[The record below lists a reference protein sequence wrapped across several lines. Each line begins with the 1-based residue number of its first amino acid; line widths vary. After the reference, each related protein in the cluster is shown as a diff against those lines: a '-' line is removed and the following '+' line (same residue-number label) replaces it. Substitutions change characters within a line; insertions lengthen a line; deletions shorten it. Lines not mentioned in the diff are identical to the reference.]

1 MIRYALEISIIAL
14 KSHLWFCTFKFALL
28 LLVICNSE
36 RSLVLDFVT
45 SITFFCF
52 FGCTVPLRNRM
63 FFPAHFKDGQVA
75 FLSVYQ
81 LNREPVAHKMTG
93 NLSLYLFLN
102 KYRLSFNSCGC
113 MFAYQQE
120 RESRKTLKPLYRTR
134 SPCKQH
140 RVNSVRLE
148 CRVQIYSRT
157 VRLIKAILPHV
168 QANKSAVLIM
178 IISSNILS
186 DSCTKKWR
194 NWIAWCHSLTR
205 SSVKQRS

>member
-1 MIRYALEISIIAL
+1 
-14 KSHLWFCTFKFALL
+14 
-28 LLVICNSE
+28 
-36 RSLVLDFVT
+36 
-45 SITFFCF
+45 
-52 FGCTVPLRNRM
+52 
-63 FFPAHFKDGQVA
+63 
-75 FLSVYQ
+75 
-81 LNREPVAHKMTG
+81 MTG

-113 MFAYQQE
+113 MFAYQLE

-140 RVNSVRLE
+140 RINSVRLE
-148 CRVQIYSRT
+148 CWVQIYSRT

-186 DSCTKKWR
+186 DSCTKKTEKLNRMMPLEVVSQAAQLITTGGRFLFRATQWFFTSESR
-194 NWIAWCHSLTR
+194 KTITHTMWGSPMLSHTHTHTHTHTYIYGPLLGT
-205 SSVKQRS
+205 

>member
-1 MIRYALEISIIAL
+1 MSQIL
-14 KSHLWFCTFKFALL
+14 SHLCPFKKQD
-28 LLVICNSE
+28 V
-36 RSLVLDFVT
+36 
-45 SITFFCF
+45 
-52 FGCTVPLRNRM
+52 
-63 FFPAHFKDGQVA
+63 FPARFKDGKVA
-75 FLSVYQ
+75 FLSVYL
-81 LNREPVAHKMTG
+81 LNREPIAHKITG
-93 NLSLYLFLN
+93 NLSLYPFLD

-140 RVNSVRLE
+140 RVNNVRLE

-186 DSCTKKWR
+186 DSCTKKTEKLNR
-194 NWIAWCHSLTR
+194 MMPLVNEVVSQAAQLITTGGRFLFRAT
-205 SSVKQRS
+205 Q